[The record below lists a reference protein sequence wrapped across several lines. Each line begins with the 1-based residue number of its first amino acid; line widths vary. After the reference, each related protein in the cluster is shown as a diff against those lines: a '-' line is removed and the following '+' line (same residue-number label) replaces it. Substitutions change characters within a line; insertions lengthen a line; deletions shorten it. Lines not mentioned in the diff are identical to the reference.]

1 MATTVETS
9 NAVTN
14 ITVTTG
20 TQNVFSNIATDS
32 GTVVVDST
40 VDTLT
45 FTGAGGITTSGTPGT
60 DTITITQGAA
70 DISSKSIDDLSDVDT
85 TTATPSNNQV
95 LLFNTSS
102 GKFVPGDVSSGAG
115 YQSTS
120 VLSDLTDVTF
130 SGGLSEGEILVYDA
144 SAPTQFVNRGLSG
157 AITLDG
163 DGVTAINSNQVGT
176 TQLDT
181 DNIAISDL
189 ANITANISVANTK
202 YIFNG
207 DGDEGIGFFANKLQL
222 SNVEL
227 AGSMT
232 ISGSHDIG
240 TTSARVNNL
249 FVNNLN
255 ASGTITGI
263 DTDDVGEGSS
273 NQYFTN
279 ARADARITAAS
290 INDLSDV
297 DTTGVANG
305 KILKYN
311 STTSKFEIG
320 DDADTED
327 NLANNNT
334 DDLSEGSTNLYFTN
348 ARADARVNLQTG
360 TNLDL
365 SNKSTSDLAEGTN
378 LYYTDSRFDTRLATK
393 DTGDL
398 SEGTN
403 LYYTDSRFDTR
414 LATKTTDNLTEGSTN
429 LYFTNARAEAVSIN
443 NLSEDTTPQLGGDL
457 DVLASKITSSS
468 SNVVISADTTDKD
481 VIIKVK
487 DAGATLQTA
496 GTFSDYDYV
505 ENTTNADSGTATTRY
520 DTILDIDRGIRI
532 GSTANE
538 FSSTGAS
545 PNNNNSA
552 YNLSG
557 IIVGNTGNTWPAID
571 IISNGQATDGSNPLR
586 NQYGDVAAGGLF
598 TQFPNGQL
606 NFKASYGTVGSI
618 AALGS
623 GGRMGQIN
631 FYGHDTAGFGGSSAT
646 PSIAITGSANETF
659 ATDNSRGG
667 KFEIEILPTGG
678 AAGDGD
684 QSSDRRHVFTAVSDS
699 VTIGDHS
706 NDNKYIIV
714 DTANSR
720 LDLQNLQLDLGQ
732 EGRVRADDNVDIR
745 IDPRGSGI
753 VRIDTAVRLDNQ
765 SGDPSGSGDASHIY
779 AKDESSSSEVFVRD
793 EAGNVTKI
801 SPHNQQGEWEYYS
814 RNTKTGKT
822 VRVNMEK
829 MIKDIEQLTGKTY
842 IENE

>member
-70 DISSKSIDDLSDVDT
+70 DISSKDTDDLSEGSTNLYYTDARVTTKLGTVSSHILPDT
-85 TTATPSNNQV
+85 DDTYDLGSPTKQFRELYLGPDSLYIDGVQLISRQAANYDFTTDAGQSIRLKPEDS
-95 LLFNTSS
+95 LFLEPTS
-102 GKFVPGDVSSGAG
+102 GNVRVSSGNLNVEGTGDINVTTGDINITNGGVTAASG
-115 YQSTS
+115 TVSADT
-120 VLSDLTDVTF
+120 VLTDLVKDTADLVLESGAESFIHANTGNLYVGSLSQAVHITGTEVKGVGTNPNITANNLTVNGTVTGIDVSDLTDT
-130 SGGLSEGEILVYDA
+130 GGLLA
-144 SAPTQFVNRGLSG
+144 
-157 AITLDG
+157 G
-163 DGVTAINSNQVGT
+163 D
-176 TQLDT
+176 D
-181 DNIAISDL
+181 
-189 ANITANISVANTK
+189 
-202 YIFNG
+202 
-207 DGDEGIGFFANKLQL
+207 L
-222 SNVEL
+222 SN
-227 AGSMT
+227 
-232 ISGSHDIG
+232 
-240 TTSARVNNL
+240 
-249 FVNNLN
+249 
-255 ASGTITGI
+255 
-263 DTDDVGEGSS
+263 
-273 NQYFTN
+273 
-279 ARADARITAAS
+279 
-290 INDLSDV
+290 ND
-297 DTTGVANG
+297 
-305 KILKYN
+305 
-311 STTSKFEIG
+311 
-320 DDADTED
+320 
-327 NLANNNT
+327 T

-360 TNLDL
+360 ANLDL

-398 SEGTN
+398 TEGTNLYYTTGRFDTAFSGKSTTDLSEGTN

-414 LATKTTDNLTEGSTN
+414 LGTKTTDNLTEGSSN
-429 LYFTNARAEAVSIN
+429 LYYTDARAQAVSIN
-443 NLSEDTTPQLGGDL
+443 NLSEDTTPELGGTL
-457 DVLASKITSSS
+457 DILGNDITSSTA
-468 SNVVISADTTDKD
+468 NVVISADGTDKD

-496 GTFSDYDYV
+496 GTFSDYDYI

-520 DTILDIDRGIRI
+520 DTVLDIDRGIRI

-586 NQYGDVAAGGLF
+586 NQLGDSVAGGLF

-606 NFKASYGTVGSI
+606 NFKASNGTIGSI
-618 AALGS
+618 EALGS
-623 GGRMGQIN
+623 GKRMGQIN
-631 FYGHDTAGFGGSSAT
+631 FYGHDTAGYGGSGAV

-659 ATDNSRGG
+659 STSNSRGG

-678 AAGDGD
+678 AATDGDG
-684 QSSDRRHVFTAVSDS
+684 SSDRRHIFTAVSDS
-699 VTIGDHS
+699 VKIGDHS

-714 DTANSR
+714 DTANSELFLNDIR
-720 LDLQNLQLDLGQ
+720 LDLGSQ
-732 EGRVRADDNVDIR
+732 GRIRADSDTDIR
-745 IDPRGSGI
+745 LDPQGTGI

-779 AKDESSSSEVFVRD
+779 AKDDSGSSEVFVRD

-801 SPHNQQGEWEYYS
+801 SPHNEQGEWEYLS
-814 RNTKTGKT
+814 RNIKTGKT
-822 VRVNMEK
+822 VRVNMEA
-829 MIKDIEQLTGKTY
+829 MIRDIEQLTGKTY